1 MYPTV
6 EVRWF
11 QKGKIPPPVLEA
23 YRRAAPFDED
33 QPPRVDRYLRL
44 PRRDDIGI
52 KLREGLVEVKHRTL
66 PFGTA
71 RFHDRAEGFVEG
83 WMKWTFELANL
94 PRYLKEAEHWATWW
108 VGVRKHRQ
116 LRKYRVL
123 DDRRV
128 AAVPLGE
135 MCERG
140 CEWEL
145 SEVQIEGIPEIW
157 WSLSFEAFGLEEVSK
172 EAFVSVVKKSGFQGL
187 EMPFRLEDSFGYPE
201 WLGDVVSKE
210 ELG

>member
-1 MYPTV
+1 MYPTI

-11 QKGKIPPPVLEA
+11 QEGEIPPPVLEA
-23 YRRAAPFDED
+23 YRRAAPFDVD
-33 QPPRVDRYLRL
+33 QPPRVDHYLHI
-44 PRRDDIGI
+44 PGRDDMGI
-52 KLREGLVEVKHRTL
+52 KIREGLVEVKHRTH
-66 PFGTA
+66 PFGIA
-71 RFHDRAEGFVEG
+71 RFHDRAEGLVEG
-83 WMKWTFELANL
+83 WMKWSFELANL
-94 PRYLKEAEHWATWW
+94 PLYMEEVGPWANWW
-108 VGVRKHRQ
+108 VAVRKHRW
-116 LRKYRVL
+116 LRKYRVM

-128 AAVPLGE
+128 VAVPLGE
-135 MCERG
+135 ICDRG

-145 SEVQIEGIPEIW
+145 SEVRIEGIPGMW
-157 WSLSFEAFGLEEVSK
+157 WSLAFETFGLEEVSK